1 MKSGSMCALRVAAS
15 PCVGA
20 SLTELLAVVSVTA
33 LLVGQAI
40 PACRDMLDRA
50 RVTTAATN
58 FRISLAA
65 ARSAAI
71 RRGQRVDLLPATP
84 AGWHTGWRVIV
95 DRNNN
100 QRADDGEEVLRDGPA
115 LPPDMEV
122 LARLTDGSSAYLAF
136 DPSGRPRS
144 ASSATV
150 PQFGSLIFRC
160 GMQRRKLV
168 IGFLGRVRLCDPD
181 HDRSAC

>member
-1 MKSGSMCALRVAAS
+1 MRAVRFGCST
-15 PCVGA
+15 CVGA
-20 SLTELLAVVSVTA
+20 SLTELLAVVAITA

-58 FRISLAA
+58 FRMSLAA

-71 RRGQRVDLLPATP
+71 RRGQRVDLLPATS
-84 AGWHTGWRVIV
+84 AGWHTGWRVVV

-100 QRADDGEEVLRDGPA
+100 QRADDGEEVLRDASA

-122 LARLTDGSSAYLAF
+122 LARLTDGSRAYLAF

-160 GMQRRKLV
+160 GTQRRKLV

-181 HDRSAC
+181 HDRAAC